1 LVSAAADEEGPGV
14 PQPSKLGSPTVP
26 APAETAPG
34 RPAPSA
40 ELRVVQCNIL
50 HGGWPYEV
58 RGRQLFVE
66 RAGVVQAHEKD
77 FTKLSYPPEDP
88 LRGDPGS
95 AFAGLMQTL
104 RPDVIGMQEVDS
116 RDVDRLRDLLGAE
129 WRNTPPLDGNA
140 ASCIFW
146 NSTTVAA
153 SQPEEVAVVQTY
165 VNPEGTKIPIRV
177 LKQVCLHTESQKTFA
192 VVTGKSWYQGST
204 DDRKIRATHTRDF
217 ARKGRLTTVI
227 AIDMS
232 PPRSPAFALMAP
244 FVAKG
249 SEKTCPAGVFE
260 GRPGSKPIRTDH
272 VFYYSP
278 LIGGEQKNGIIQC
291 VTGPFFGSDHLY
303 VWADVKLP

>member
-1 LVSAAADEEGPGV
+1 
-14 PQPSKLGSPTVP
+14 
-26 APAETAPG
+26 
-34 RPAPSA
+34 
-40 ELRVVQCNIL
+40 
-50 HGGWPYEV
+50 
-58 RGRQLFVE
+58 VE
-66 RAGVVQAHEKD
+66 RAGVLQAHEKD
-77 FTKLSYPPEDP
+77 FTKLSYPPDDP
-88 LRGDPGS
+88 MRGDPGS
-95 AFAGLMQTL
+95 AFASLMKTL
-104 RPDVIGMQEVDS
+104 QPDVIGMQEVCS
-116 RDVDRLRDLLGAE
+116 EDVGRLTDLLGPE

-146 NSTTVAA
+146 NSTAVEPFQ
-153 SQPEEVAVVQTY
+153 SEEVAVVQTY
-165 VNPEGTKIPIRV
+165 VNPEGKKIPLRV
-177 LKQVCLHTESQKTFA
+177 LKQVCLHTESQKKFS
-192 VVTGKSWYQGST
+192 VVTGKAWYQGST
-204 DDRKIRATHTRDF
+204 HDRELRATHTRDF

-260 GRPGSKPIRTDH
+260 GRPGSKPNRTDH

-278 LIGGEQKNGIIQC
+278 LIHGAQTNGIIQC